1 MEGESQGI
9 GQGQIGQEKYEQLD
23 AVEQAVNI
31 D

>member
-1 MEGESQGI
+1 MEEGSQGI

-23 AVEQAVNI
+23 VVELAVNI